1 MKWMYRIFYALMFLP
16 LVITL
21 IALPILPDKVP
32 MHYNLRNEIDRWGSK
47 YESLILPVLVIG
59 MGLFLKSMSKLASK
73 KGNQNS
79 NSNEKATILV
89 GIATLML
96 FNGMTYIFLYTG
108 YVHAKVDIAHTVDF
122 YKIIFIF
129 MGVMLIM
136 IGSIMPRL
144 KMNSIAGL
152 RTTWSMKNETAWSL
166 SQRFGGISLMITG
179 LLVIIGCAFVFEEI
193 ECLLFS
199 MGLLVLDVIVSVIYS
214 YFAYKKTQ
222 NM

>member
-1 MKWMYRIFYALMFLP
+1 MKWMYRTFYALMFLP

-21 IALPILPDKVP
+21 IALSILPDKVP

-47 YESLILPVLVIG
+47 YESLILPVLIIG

-73 KGNQNS
+73 KGNQNN

-108 YVHAKVDIAHTVDF
+108 YVRAKADIAHIVDF
-122 YKIIFIF
+122 YKVIFIL

-136 IGSIMPRL
+136 IGSIMPRF
-144 KMNSIAGL
+144 KINSIIGL
-152 RTTWSMKNETAWSL
+152 RTTWSMKNEKAWSL

-179 LLVIIGCAFVFEEI
+179 LLVIIGCTFVFEEI
-193 ECLLFS
+193 GCLLFS
-199 MGLLVLDVIVSVIYS
+199 MGLLVLDGIVSVIYS

-222 NM
+222 NT

>member
-1 MKWMYRIFYALMFLP
+1 MKWMYRTFYALMFLP

-21 IALPILPDKVP
+21 IALAILPDKVP

-47 YESLILPVLVIG
+47 YESLILPVLIIG

-73 KGNQNS
+73 KGNQNG

-108 YVHAKVDIAHTVDF
+108 YVRAKADIAHIVDF
-122 YKIIFIF
+122 YKIIFIL

-136 IGSIMPRL
+136 IGSIMPRF
-144 KMNSIAGL
+144 KINSIIGL
-152 RTTWSMKNETAWSL
+152 RTTWSMKNEKAWSL

-179 LLVIIGCAFVFEEI
+179 LPVIIGCTFVFEEI
-193 ECLLFS
+193 GCLLFS
-199 MGLLVLDVIVSVIYS
+199 MGLLVLDGIVSVIYS

-222 NM
+222 NT

>member
-1 MKWMYRIFYALMFLP
+1 MYRIFYALMFLP

>member
-1 MKWMYRIFYALMFLP
+1 MYRTFYALMFLP

-21 IALPILPDKVP
+21 IALAILPDKVP

-47 YESLILPVLVIG
+47 YESLILPVLIIG

-73 KGNQNS
+73 KGNQNG

-108 YVHAKVDIAHTVDF
+108 YVRAKADIAHIVDF
-122 YKIIFIF
+122 YKIIFIL

-136 IGSIMPRL
+136 IGSIMPRF
-144 KMNSIAGL
+144 KINSIIGL
-152 RTTWSMKNETAWSL
+152 RTTWSMKNEKAWSL

-179 LLVIIGCAFVFEEI
+179 LPVIIGCTFVFEEI
-193 ECLLFS
+193 GCLLFS
-199 MGLLVLDVIVSVIYS
+199 MGLLVLDSIVSIIYS
-214 YFAYKKTQ
+214 YFACKKTQ
-222 NM
+222 NA